1 MQTPFSPLDDAP
13 GLRVIQS
20 SRIAAILKLLE
31 ARSSLSIA
39 ELAARFDCSE
49 ETIRRDIRQLEQTGR
64 VLKVHGGVRTPDA
77 DFEAPY
83 RLRFREQA
91 EAKQQIG
98 QAAAELVEPGMTLLV
113 DSGTTCFWLV
123 RALARVPDLTIIT
136 NSIDVASEVLGRP
149 KQRLFVAGGVINHDY
164 RAAFGPEAIAY
175 CGGFVPD
182 LTIFSMGAIDAER
195 GFLDFEPDE
204 ATFKR
209 ALLERAR
216 RIVVL
221 ADSTKFGRKGTTRVA
236 DFADVADL
244 VTEAQ
249 PSHAFVAAAAATGMA
264 VHVARA
270 APAADSPPL

>member
-1 MQTPFSPLDDAP
+1 
-13 GLRVIQS
+13 
-20 SRIAAILKLLE
+20 
-31 ARSSLSIA
+31 
-39 ELAARFDCSE
+39 
-49 ETIRRDIRQLEQTGR
+49 
-64 VLKVHGGVRTPDA
+64 
-77 DFEAPY
+77 
-83 RLRFREQA
+83 
-91 EAKQQIG
+91 
-98 QAAAELVEPGMTLLV
+98 
-113 DSGTTCFWLV
+113 
-123 RALARVPDLTIIT
+123 
-136 NSIDVASEVLGRP
+136 
-149 KQRLFVAGGVINHDY
+149 
-164 RAAFGPEAIAY
+164 
-175 CGGFVPD
+175 
-182 LTIFSMGAIDAER
+182 MGAIDAER

-249 PSHAFVAAAAATGMA
+249 PPHAFVAAAAATGMA